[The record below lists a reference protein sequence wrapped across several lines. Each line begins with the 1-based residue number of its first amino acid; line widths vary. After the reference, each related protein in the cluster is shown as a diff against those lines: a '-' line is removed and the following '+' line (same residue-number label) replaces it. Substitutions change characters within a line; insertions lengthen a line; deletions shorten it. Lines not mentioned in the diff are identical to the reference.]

1 MLQIHQFVF
10 NNFEENTYIA
20 VDKATGIAAI
30 IDPGMLYDEEKSAI
44 EKYITE
50 HDIKLNQIIL
60 THAHL
65 DHCFGAEYVKSRFGV
80 PVKAHEADAAL
91 AAGFAQQGARFGMG
105 KVLKNGIEFDVTLHD
120 GDIIDIGESKLD
132 VIHVPGHSKGGI
144 VLYDKADGVAFVGD
158 SIFAGSIGRTDLEG
172 GDHATLINALK
183 TKVLTLPDNTY
194 LLPGH
199 GEVTTVRNEREH
211 NPYLR

>member
-20 VDKATGIAAI
+20 VDKATGLAAI

-80 PVKAHEADAAL
+80 PVKAHEADASL
-91 AAGFAQQGARFGMG
+91 AAGLAQQGARFGMG
-105 KVLKNGIEFDVTLHD
+105 KVLKNGIVFDVTLRD
-120 GDIIDIGESKLD
+120 GDTIDIGESKLD